1 MWRKLHLTCKTY
13 PDLRGIARFD
23 ACGHLYGRRCQR
35 CFLNLKENKWVLHPM
50 TVGSRLGLRLRGEE
64 QIFDIFR
71 FEMYICYNKHIRH
84 LPKDGK

>member
-1 MWRKLHLTCKTY
+1 
-13 PDLRGIARFD
+13 
-23 ACGHLYGRRCQR
+23 
-35 CFLNLKENKWVLHPM
+35 M